1 MGNRPKRNRKALD
14 YVLLLLGVCI
24 AYTPVSLWGDFRGDV
39 QRDMDSQYRGNIRH
53 NCSILVR
60 TTSSQQMG
68 EMINAEGLE
77 LIKDFEGFEA
87 DPYKDVAGIWT
98 IGFGS
103 IYGQAGKRVTQDH
116 PSITRDQAVEL
127 MARDL
132 QRTEDR
138 VARLIKVPV
147 TENQF
152 AALCSFAYNVG
163 TGAFQ
168 RSTARMKLN
177 RQDYLGCA
185 NELLRWK
192 YAGKKVVQGLLRRR
206 EAERQLFLSEDT

>member
-1 MGNRPKRNRKALD
+1 
-14 YVLLLLGVCI
+14 
-24 AYTPVSLWGDFRGDV
+24 
-39 QRDMDSQYRGNIRH
+39 
-53 NCSILVR
+53 
-60 TTSSQQMG
+60 
-68 EMINAEGLE
+68 MINAEGLE

-192 YAGKKVVQGLLRRR
+192 
-206 EAERQLFLSEDT
+206 